1 VKPLRGLFRV
11 LILHDVAEAIQ
22 LDQLRSILALPL
34 PERIPRFAHPTPQ
47 YVRFERSPVVEPA
60 APITLATGERFEVR
74 IKYYDYGVVSVELEM
89 EFECDWKTLVELSS
103 RWIANPGIEGH
114 ALELIRDTLKR
125 AMPAMVKPY
134 EDYLTE
140 DYYIIQLHEQ
150 GSAEGDPVTAG
161 ELLASY
167 GNEIAKIVRGEV
179 VALSEGERKEI
190 LQSAIS
196 YYPTDLLV
204 VGWTAALIC
213 DSPEAAAPTIQLLE
227 YANAQLLEFRHY
239 DNLLTQV
246 LEHVYRSLG
255 RGSGFLGRWRLAR
268 EAGRLN
274 RIRLEVTELAERMD
288 NSIKFLSDMFYAR
301 LYRLAAAK
309 VGVPDYRNLVDEKLR
324 TAEELYQ
331 FMMDQFH
338 QARAFV
344 LELAIVIILII
355 DLIFLFRGKAQ

>member
-1 VKPLRGLFRV
+1 LFRA
-11 LILHDVAEAIQ
+11 LILYDVADAIQ
-22 LDQLRSILALPL
+22 LDQLRLILSLPL
-34 PERIPRFAHPTPQ
+34 PERMPRFTHPTPE
-47 YVRFERSPVVEPA
+47 YVRFERPPVVEPV
-60 APITLATGERFEVR
+60 APIRLATGEGFDGR
-74 IKYYDYGVVSVELEM
+74 IKYYDYGVISVELET
-89 EFECDWKTLVELSS
+89 EFECEWKPLVELSS
-103 RWIANPGIEGH
+103 RWIADPGIEDH
-114 ALELIRDTLKR
+114 ASELFRGALKR
-125 AMPAMVKPY
+125 TMPALVKPY

-140 DYYIIQLHEQ
+140 DYYIIQLHELE
-150 GSAEGDPVTAG
+150 SAEGGPALGG
-161 ELLASY
+161 ELLADY
-167 GNEIAKIVRGEV
+167 GNEIAQIVRGEV

-213 DSPEAAAPTIQLLE
+213 DSAEAATPTIQLLE

-255 RGSGFLGRWRLAR
+255 RSGGLLARWRLAR

-288 NSIKFLSDMFYAR
+288 NAIKFLSDMFYAR

-309 VGVPDYRNLVDEKLR
+309 VGVPDYRNLVDQKLR
-324 TAEELYQ
+324 TAEELYR

-344 LELAIVIILII
+344 LELLVVIILII
-355 DLIFLFRGKAQ
+355 DLILLLGGKAS